1 MSKSVVMTQGKPVK
15 LLLSFAFPLM
25 LGNLFQQMY
34 TVVDT
39 AIVGR
44 GVGLDALA
52 ALGTIDWLNW
62 MFLGIATGLTQGFS
76 VKISQKYGEGDL
88 DGLRHAI
95 GQSAFLAAATA
106 VLVAV
111 LMQFLLPVF
120 LFFLRIPE
128 EIIGMAEMYMRIM
141 LGGFPLVMFYNF
153 SASVLRGVGDSKTP
167 LKAMMIASVT
177 NIVLDCVAVF
187 VLKWGIAGA
196 AAATIF
202 SQGVSGTICF
212 TKIRRTEA
220 LRFGRRDMK
229 ANGSTCKMLFGLGA
243 PIAAKNTIVSVGGM
257 AIQTIVNGF
266 GMSFIAGFTASN
278 KLYGLLE
285 IAALSYSFAVATYV
299 GQNYGAGK
307 FGRIKEGMK
316 AATWLSIVTSLVIM
330 VLLIVFGSPL
340 TMVFISAD
348 SAALMKAAGDTAYL
362 YLVYMAVF
370 LPVLYLLYVYQ
381 AALNGTG
388 NTMASVVSGVIQLVL
403 RVGIALIVGM
413 TGYENGIFIAE
424 VAAWCGGALYMVV
437 KYYRSVHKPLISA
450 QGSFSR

>member
-15 LLLSFAFPLM
+15 LLLSFALPLM

-62 MFLGIATGLTQGFS
+62 MFLGIATGFTQGFS
-76 VKISQKYGEGDL
+76 VKVSQKYGEGDME
-88 DGLRHAI
+88 GLHHVI
-95 GQSAFLAAATA
+95 GQSAFLAASTA
-106 VLVAV
+106 ALVAV
-111 LMQFLLPVF
+111 AMQFLLPVF

-128 EIIGMAEMYMRIM
+128 EIIGMAEQYMRIM
-141 LGGFPLVMFYNF
+141 LGGFPLVMLYNF
-153 SASVLRGVGDSKTP
+153 GAAVLRAVGDSKTP
-167 LKAMMIASVT
+167 LKAMIIASVT

-212 TKIRRTEA
+212 SKIRRTGA
-220 LRFGRRDMK
+220 LRFGRKDMK
-229 ANGSTCKMLFGLGA
+229 SNGASCKTLLGLGA
-243 PIAAKNTIVSVGGM
+243 PIAAKNTIVSIGGM

-285 IAALSYSFAVATYV
+285 IATLSYSFAVTTYV
-299 GQNYGAGK
+299 GQNFGAGK
-307 FGRIKEGMK
+307 YDRIKSGMK
-316 AATWLSIVTSLVIM
+316 AATLLSIATSLVIM
-330 VLLIVFGSPL
+330 VLLIVFGRPL
-340 TMVFISAD
+340 TMLFISAD
-348 SAALMKAAGDTAYL
+348 SAEMMKAAGDAAYL

-370 LPVLYLLYVYQ
+370 LPVLYMLYAYQ

-388 NTMASVVSGVIQLVL
+388 NTMASVVSGVIQLFL
-403 RVGIALIVGM
+403 RVGISIIVGL

-424 VAAWCGGALYMVV
+424 VSAWCGGALYMVL
-437 KYYRSVHKPLISA
+437 KYYKSVHKAILIS
-450 QGSFSR
+450 

>member
-1 MSKSVVMTQGKPVK
+1 MTQGKPVK
-15 LLLSFAFPLM
+15 LLLSFALPLM

-62 MFLGIATGLTQGFS
+62 MFLGIATGFTQGFS
-76 VKISQKYGEGDL
+76 VKVSQKYGEGDME
-88 DGLRHAI
+88 GLHHVI
-95 GQSAFLAAATA
+95 GQSAFLAASTA
-106 VLVAV
+106 ALVAV
-111 LMQFLLPVF
+111 SMQFLLPVF

-128 EIIGMAEMYMRIM
+128 EIIGMAEQYMRIM
-141 LGGFPLVMFYNF
+141 LGGFPLVMLYNF
-153 SASVLRGVGDSKTP
+153 GAAVLRAVGDSKTP
-167 LKAMMIASVT
+167 LKAMIIASVT

-202 SQGVSGTICF
+202 SQCVSGTICF
-212 TKIRRTEA
+212 SKICRTEA
-220 LRFGRRDMK
+220 LRFGRNDMK
-229 ANGSTCKMLFGLGA
+229 ANGASCKTLLGLGA
-243 PIAAKNTIVSVGGM
+243 PIAAKNTIVSIGGM

-285 IAALSYSFAVATYV
+285 IATLSYSFAVTTYV

-307 FGRIKEGMK
+307 YDRIKSGMK
-316 AATWLSIVTSLVIM
+316 AATILSIATSLVIM
-330 VLLIVFGSPL
+330 VLLIVFGRPL
-340 TMVFISAD
+340 TMLFISAD
-348 SAALMKAAGDTAYL
+348 SAEMMKAAGDAAYL

-370 LPVLYLLYVYQ
+370 LPVLYMLYAYQ

-388 NTMASVVSGVIQLVL
+388 NTMASVVSGVIQLFL
-403 RVGIALIVGM
+403 RVGISIIVGL
-413 TGYENGIFIAE
+413 TGCENGIFIAE
-424 VAAWCGGALYMVV
+424 VSAWCGGALYMVL
-437 KYYRSVHKPLISA
+437 KYYKSVHKAIFIS
-450 QGSFSR
+450 

>member
-15 LLLSFAFPLM
+15 LLLSFALPLM

-62 MFLGIATGLTQGFS
+62 MFLGIATGFTQGFS
-76 VKISQKYGEGDL
+76 VKVSQKYGEGDME
-88 DGLRHAI
+88 GLHHVI
-95 GQSAFLAAATA
+95 GQSAFLAASTA
-106 VLVAV
+106 ALVAV
-111 LMQFLLPVF
+111 SMQFLLPVF

-128 EIIGMAEMYMRIM
+128 EIIGMAEQYMRIM
-141 LGGFPLVMFYNF
+141 LGGFPLVMLYNF
-153 SASVLRGVGDSKTP
+153 GAAVLRAVGDSKTP
-167 LKAMMIASVT
+167 LKAMIIASVT

-212 TKIRRTEA
+212 SKIRRTEA
-220 LRFGRRDMK
+220 LRFGRKDMK
-229 ANGSTCKMLFGLGA
+229 ANGASCKTLLGLGA
-243 PIAAKNTIVSVGGM
+243 PIAAKNTIVSIGGM

-285 IAALSYSFAVATYV
+285 IATLSYSFAVTTYV

-307 FGRIKEGMK
+307 YDRIKSGMK
-316 AATWLSIVTSLVIM
+316 AATLLSIATSLVIM
-330 VLLIVFGSPL
+330 VLLIVFGRPL
-340 TMVFISAD
+340 TMLFISAD
-348 SAALMKAAGDTAYL
+348 SAEMMKAAGDAAYL

-370 LPVLYLLYVYQ
+370 LPVLYMLYAYQ

-388 NTMASVVSGVIQLVL
+388 NTMASVVSGVIQLFL
-403 RVGIALIVGM
+403 RVGISIIVGL

-424 VAAWCGGALYMVV
+424 VSAWCGGALYMVL
-437 KYYRSVHKPLISA
+437 KYYRSVHKAILVS
-450 QGSFSR
+450 

>member
-1 MSKSVVMTQGKPVK
+1 
-15 LLLSFAFPLM
+15 
-25 LGNLFQQMY
+25 
-34 TVVDT
+34 
-39 AIVGR
+39 
-44 GVGLDALA
+44 
-52 ALGTIDWLNW
+52 
-62 MFLGIATGLTQGFS
+62 MFLGIATGFTQGFS
-76 VKISQKYGEGDL
+76 VRISQKYGEGDR
-88 DGLRHAI
+88 DGLHHVI

-111 LMQFLLPVF
+111 SMQFVLPLF

-141 LGGFPLVMFYNF
+141 LGGFPLVMLYNF
-153 SASVLRGVGDSKTP
+153 GASVLRAVGDSKTP
-167 LKAMMIASVT
+167 LKAMIIASIT

-187 VLKWGIAGA
+187 ILKWGIAGA

-220 LRFGRRDMK
+220 LRFEKQDMK
-229 ANGSTCKMLFGLGA
+229 AKRSSCKLLIGLGA
-243 PIAAKNTIVSVGGM
+243 PIAAKNTIVSIGGM

-278 KLYGLLE
+278 KLYGLFE

-299 GQNYGAGK
+299 GQNYGAERYD
-307 FGRIKEGMK
+307 RIKDGMK
-316 AATWLSIVTSLVIM
+316 AATLLSLATSLVIT
-330 VLLIVFGSPL
+330 VLLIVFGRPM
-340 TMVFISAD
+340 TMLFISAD
-348 SAALMKAAGDTAYL
+348 SAELMKAAGDTAYL

-370 LPVLYLLYVYQ
+370 LPILYLLYVYQ

-388 NTMASVVSGVIQLVL
+388 NTMVSVVSGVIQLFL

-424 VAAWCGGALYMVV
+424 VAAWCGGALYMIV
-437 KYYRSVHKPLISA
+437 KYYRSVHKVLIT
-450 QGSFSR
+450 